1 MTSQSPSSA
10 TNAASSSQSSYLLA
24 PLQSSTS
31 SNVPITPSKARKQA
45 QAERTRLMALSKHLM
60 TRLQYANFKVE
71 HGWSKQSLSEVE
83 NLYYRQNTSTISNPP
98 PSTSITTSSI
108 NTASIV
114 PKSNSTSPNNN
125 NNNTGSKAAV
135 TPSVDVSQPHS
146 SSVSSR
152 LFKEAAVKKLDLE
165 GGDVFGGYGLATP
178 PASAGSVPGA
188 TSYLSSKRDR
198 SGSSTP
204 ISSPNTSVNSSVNKG
219 AVDAV
224 IGSVGVKRSPN
235 SALLNRTSGGLRT
248 APAAAG
254 GGAISYADFWNLVGS
269 STTSACSTSVSP
281 NKKRNAEEIDTIHAI
296 PSKMSS
302 DNIIATIS
310 TPSTSPNKRVRMD
323 LNSSTPSISHAKTLL
338 ADRGPSFASP
348 RH

>member
-114 PKSNSTSPNNN
+114 PK
-125 NNNTGSKAAV
+125 K
-135 TPSVDVSQPHS
+135 
-146 SSVSSR
+146 
-152 LFKEAAVKKLDLE
+152 AAVKKLDLE